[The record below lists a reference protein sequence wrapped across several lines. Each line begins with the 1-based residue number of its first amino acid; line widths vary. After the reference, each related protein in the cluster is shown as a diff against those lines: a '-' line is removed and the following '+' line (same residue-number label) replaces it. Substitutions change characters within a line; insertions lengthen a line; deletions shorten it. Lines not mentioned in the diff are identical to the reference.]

1 MRSSSDP
8 TGFSWCAWVM
18 TALFTSNCHRAKHRK
33 ICLKV
38 KTSTSVA
45 SRTRS
50 IYSRHEPPDERG
62 GWVLSE
68 KAHAAFRC
76 DVGAAIFPKFLPGID
91 RAAHPAF
98 GFQLSLSGRSA
109 AMDERRDAGRFHG
122 RTLSAGLES
131 TALSEYLV
139 AHDPA
144 CPCGDGRVVFAG
156 LPRGLRDDAGQKPLG
171 GSHDCLRDDSA
182 MDLGA
187 GAVLRL
193 DRVAATKRNH
203 QQSAA

>member
-8 TGFSWCAWVM
+8 TGCSWCVWVM

-33 ICLKV
+33 ICLNV

-50 IYSRHEPPDERG
+50 IYSPHEPPDERG
-62 GWVLSE
+62 GWVSSE

-76 DVGAAIFPKFLPGID
+76 DVGAAIFPKLHPGID
-91 RAAHPAF
+91 RAAYPAF
-98 GFQLSLSGRSA
+98 DFQLPLSGRSA
-109 AMDERRDAGRFHG
+109 AMDERRNAGRIHG

-131 TALSEYLV
+131 TALFEYFV

-144 CPCGDGRVVFAG
+144 CACGDGRVVFAG
-156 LPRGLRDDAGQKPLG
+156 LSRGLRDDAGQEPLG
-171 GSHDCLRDDSA
+171 GGHDRMRDDSA

-193 DRVAATKRNH
+193 DRAAATKRNH
-203 QQSAA
+203 